1 MFPMADAVVRAI
13 LEQSSLKVSVV
24 VVTDVAREARRRHRM
39 QSASASI
46 FAQGLVGGALM
57 ASLQKGETRI
67 NLQLECDGPFR
78 GFFVD
83 AAANGDIRGY
93 VKNPDVAL
101 ELASGVFQWRAA
113 LGNTGFLSVLRD
125 VGGEYYRS
133 STELVSMHFA
143 DDLNHYFKTSDQVA
157 TRVAL
162 SVQRVGDEPLGKVA
176 GVLIQ
181 SLPEGDVQALARLGA
196 DLETKLHDA
205 VEALPDLDAK
215 ALITALFPNI
225 PVLIETPVRFVC
237 TCSKERALNTLES
250 MGVHEVQHIVDTM
263 GSTAVSCQFCGTK
276 HEITLL
282 DLWAILE
289 RLGRPQP
296 KH

>member
-1 MFPMADAVVRAI
+1 MADAVVRAI

-181 SLPEGDVQALARLGA
+181 SLPEGDVQALERLGA
-196 DLETKLHDA
+196 GLAGAARPRRESADGG
-205 VEALPDLDAK
+205 ALPRRAGAHRDAG
-215 ALITALFPNI
+215 ALRVHVQQGTRAEHPRVDGRARGAAHRRHHGQPRGVVSVLRHQARDHAARPVGDPRAAGAAPAQTLTVTASRRGP
-225 PVLIETPVRFVC
+225 
-237 TCSKERALNTLES
+237 
-250 MGVHEVQHIVDTM
+250 
-263 GSTAVSCQFCGTK
+263 
-276 HEITLL
+276 
-282 DLWAILE
+282 
-289 RLGRPQP
+289 
-296 KH
+296 